1 MIETNFLLEKKS
13 LALAELKEI
22 PKKGLEFIR
31 LLDVLFDAKKTHKD
45 LVDKMKKLNL
55 EPEEHNLSFNSLK

>member
-1 MIETNFLLEKKS
+1 MLEKKS